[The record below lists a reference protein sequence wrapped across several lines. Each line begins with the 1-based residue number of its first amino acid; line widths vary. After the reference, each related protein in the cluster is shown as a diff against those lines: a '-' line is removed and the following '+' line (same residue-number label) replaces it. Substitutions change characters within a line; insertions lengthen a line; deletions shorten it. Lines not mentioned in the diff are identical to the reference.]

1 MKVFLE
7 CFVADGGCLR
17 PLQQYWLKSRSLGD
31 TRRECFSEHS
41 MCVQAL
47 EEVKL
52 REMAIIDLQKK
63 IGEAENKFKQQQN
76 LYEAVRV
83 DRNMYSKKL
92 IESQDETQE
101 MKRKFKIM
109 NHQIE
114 QLKDEISAKDMAL
127 VKEHFDHLRVRL
139 VKYLLFAHNAR
150 KSNVRLQQG
159 QGFGRLSAGSYS
171 SIRSEDVCIRDRL

>member
-1 MKVFLE
+1 MN
-7 CFVADGGCLR
+7 
-17 PLQQYWLKSRSLGD
+17 LQNAA
-31 TRRECFSEHS
+31 
-41 MCVQAL
+41 QAL

-92 IESQDETQE
+92 IESQDEIQE

-127 VKEHFDHLRVRL
+127 VKEHFDHLRV
-139 VKYLLFAHNAR
+139 
-150 KSNVRLQQG
+150 
-159 QGFGRLSAGSYS
+159 
-171 SIRSEDVCIRDRL
+171 

>member
-1 MKVFLE
+1 M
-7 CFVADGGCLR
+7 
-17 PLQQYWLKSRSLGD
+17 
-31 TRRECFSEHS
+31 
-41 MCVQAL
+41 QAL

-63 IGEAENKFKQQQN
+63 ISEAETKFKQQQN

-92 IESQDETQE
+92 IEAQDEIQE

-109 NHQIE
+109 THQIE

-127 VKEHFDHLRVRL
+127 VKEHFDHLRVR
-139 VKYLLFAHNAR
+139 FAW
-150 KSNVRLQQG
+150 
-159 QGFGRLSAGSYS
+159 
-171 SIRSEDVCIRDRL
+171 IET

>member
-1 MKVFLE
+1 
-7 CFVADGGCLR
+7 
-17 PLQQYWLKSRSLGD
+17 
-31 TRRECFSEHS
+31 
-41 MCVQAL
+41 MCQQAL

-92 IESQDETQE
+92 IESQDEIQE
-101 MKRKFKIM
+101 MKRKFKNM

-139 VKYLLFAHNAR
+139 GNLLAVSKAWNGNALGFLPNVLETVRHR
-150 KSNVRLQQG
+150 KSGALLLQALMCRACSCSSTGTIILEQG
-159 QGFGRLSAGSYS
+159 
-171 SIRSEDVCIRDRL
+171 RDPIKTAECWDGHGTCSLTAWDSTG

>member
-1 MKVFLE
+1 
-7 CFVADGGCLR
+7 
-17 PLQQYWLKSRSLGD
+17 
-31 TRRECFSEHS
+31 
-41 MCVQAL
+41 
-47 EEVKL
+47 
-52 REMAIIDLQKK
+52 MAIIDLQKK

-92 IESQDETQE
+92 IESQDEIQE

-127 VKEHFDHLRVRL
+127 VKEHFDHLRVRSCTTPNTSGMTWHEVHSL
-139 VKYLLFAHNAR
+139 GHCKKQFSWSLLRSGAAICL
-150 KSNVRLQQG
+150 SEQAELAVLEAALLC
-159 QGFGRLSAGSYS
+159 FGKVAVVYT
-171 SIRSEDVCIRDRL
+171 